1 MSKLNKVQK
10 AWSDKVGREIAF
22 ELRELE
28 AHDGRKQTQL
38 INPENGA
45 VVVAVNAT
53 GADAQAILV
62 ERAGEPFIDAG
73 FTVNDIEGPNQANQ
87 FDKSDNNVPVA
98 SDRPGPAVEAK
109 KSKDADKLFEDTE
122 AGKKAREDEDE
133 DQPKKKS
140 LKDRLTG
147 K

>member
-22 ELRELE
+22 ETRELK
-28 AHDGRKQTQL
+28 AYDGRKQTQL

-45 VVVAVNAT
+45 IVVAVNLVGDEASRV
-53 GADAQAILV
+53 LV

-98 SDRPGPAVEAK
+98 SDRPGAAVEAK
-109 KSKDADKLFEDTE
+109 KTDEADKLLEDTK
-122 AGKKAREDEDE
+122 AGKKADEDE
-133 DQPKKKS
+133 DTSKGKKKS

>member
-1 MSKLNKVQK
+1 MMSKLNKVQK

-45 VVVAVNAT
+45 IVVAVNAT

-73 FTVNDIEGPNQANQ
+73 FTVNDIKGPNKGNQ
-87 FDKSDNNVPVA
+87 LNKSDNNVPIA
-98 SDRPGPAVEAK
+98 EDRPGPAIEAK
-109 KSKDADKLFEDTE
+109 KGADADSLAVNPVDEQDDEEEDT
-122 AGKKAREDEDE
+122 
-133 DQPKKKS
+133 PKKKS

>member
-1 MSKLNKVQK
+1 MMSKLNKVQK

-28 AHDGRKQTQL
+28 AYDGRKQTQL

-45 VVVAVNAT
+45 IVVAVNAT

-73 FTVNDIEGPNQANQ
+73 FTVNDIKGPNKGNQ
-87 FDKSDNNVPVA
+87 LNKADNNVPIA
-98 SDRPGPAVEAK
+98 EDRPGPAIEAK
-109 KSKDADKLFEDTE
+109 KGPNADDLAVNPVDEQDEEEDT
-122 AGKKAREDEDE
+122 
-133 DQPKKKS
+133 PKKKS